1 MKTTIA
7 LAAIFALSSSMALAQ
22 AGGTGGPTAPTGS
35 EAPIA
40 GPGPGGP
47 AVGTTDT
54 HGRNEP
60 GTSGMS
66 RNTPGTEPGA
76 RDKSRPGGEGVNDR
90 PAGN

>member
-1 MKTTIA
+1 MKTRTIV
-7 LAAIFALSSSMALAQ
+7 LATIFALSTPMAFAQ
-22 AGGTGGPTAPTGS
+22 TGTGPSPRGS

-40 GPGPGGP
+40 GPGPGGAAAAGPTDP
-47 AVGTTDT
+47 A
-54 HGRNEP
+54 GRNEP

-76 RDKSRPGGEGVNDR
+76 RDKSRPGGAGVNDR